1 MVSTLL
7 LATTAESGIKACKNA
22 KDFLLGSSSL
32 FDESSLYKAIS
43 TENEVFENMGNL
55 NFLTEVFGE
64 VLDLNN
70 DFSNSSDFRD
80 MLIKRQDA
88 INSCNSFNDVKSLA
102 RSIVK
107 SFFEDYDEK
116 VFFDYLK
123 PFVSARSKRFQ
134 EEVEV
139 SKRSS
144 GYSRFFL
151 ENGKRTRNI
160 DNTYCMEYFAM
171 AESLDVQFV
180 EKAEDFDILR
190 HEFFFNLFN
199 LDQIIHYKFEEQ
211 TLSKENE
218 KTWVVLIEVLNVT

>member
-7 LATTAESGIKACKNA
+7 VATTAESGIKACKNA
-22 KDFLLGSSSL
+22 KEFLLGCSSL

-55 NFLTEVFGE
+55 NFITEIFGHAI
-64 VLDLNN
+64 DLNN
-70 DFSNSSDFRD
+70 DIPEVSDFRD

-88 INSCNSFNDVKSLA
+88 IHSCNSFNDVKSLA
-102 RSIVK
+102 QSIVK

-123 PFVSARSKRFQ
+123 PFVSARGKRFQ
-134 EEVEV
+134 EEV

-151 ENGKRTRNI
+151 ENGKRTKDI
-160 DNTYCMEYFAM
+160 DYNYCKEYFAM
-171 AESLDVQFV
+171 AESLDDQFV

-190 HEFFFNLFN
+190 NEFFFNLFN
-199 LDQIIHYKFEEQ
+199 LDQIIHYKLERQ
-211 TLSKENE
+211 NLSKENE
-218 KTWVVLIEVLNVT
+218 KPWVVLIELFNVI